1 MYDPVEPRMG
11 GRRGSASQH
20 EGSYLRP
27 MLTKTGTEPF
37 HIDGMELGFDLL
49 SFWRWSASDVLSNV
63 TRGRIAEF
71 IVALSLGLSTES
83 AREEWASFD
92 LQTPSGVKIEVKS
105 GAYVQ
110 SWFQEGPSTIMFR
123 VPKTRAWDAATN
135 VQSRESRRQADV
147 YVFAVLAHKD
157 RGTIDPLNFS
167 HWRFYVLQTAVLDAR
182 TRSQHSITLPS
193 LEKLCGGSITYAELR
208 NAVEQAA
215 GRELA

>member
-1 MYDPVEPRMG
+1 
-11 GRRGSASQH
+11 
-20 EGSYLRP
+20 

-37 HIDGMELGFDLL
+37 HIDSMELDCDLL
-49 SFWRWSASDVLSNV
+49 DFWRWSASDVLSNA

-71 IVALSLGLSTES
+71 IVAQALDLSTDH
-83 AREEWASFD
+83 ARDEWAAFD

-110 SWFQEGPSTIMFR
+110 SWFQAKPSTIMFK

-157 RGTIDPLNFS
+157 KSTIDPLNVS

-193 LEKLCGGSITYAELR
+193 VDRLCGGSITYAELR
-208 NAVEQAA
+208 KAVEQAA